1 MTLLEYVQSLQDQGA
16 TDIPA
21 KVQKW
26 KKQNQP
32 DVEEKVESN
41 KVEEAK
47 PKVVVEKDAPAAT
60 TPEASENLESGNGEL
75 ESQESN
81 FFKPG
86 MTPEEIDQARKL
98 QKQYVDYAS
107 VAKPNEVITK
117 NGFDLKYD
125 TNGEYFYKPKGSDNS
140 SWKTYDNKQS
150 AANLSIASQFGH
162 SDFNLDEYNKTKDT
176 LKQGE
181 ELYIG
186 IDGGLNIGEP
196 KERTLSPKQEELEK
210 KFLEETALTDDDENK
225 IETNTNKWFNNST
238 LKETKKESYTITIP
252 GGGTQ
257 TRTRE
262 VPTGNIIPNPEWE
275 QAEIESKKA
284 WDALDSKP
292 EDVTEQEWIETDMKS
307 NHANLLKK
315 QAEKEKLET
324 WIESQEGGFDLKK
337 AVSLFGLNSGT
348 AVTEAFDRGDKQK
361 MVEAIQQTRK
371 LNLDDASKNAN
382 DFATTA
388 KSTLE
393 GLTSQMKLIADAK
406 YQTPKEVA
414 QGKALLAKL
423 SKKEM
428 KF

>member
-210 KFLEETALTDDDENK
+210 KFLEETAC
-225 IETNTNKWFNNST
+225 
-238 LKETKKESYTITIP
+238 
-252 GGGTQ
+252 
-257 TRTRE
+257 
-262 VPTGNIIPNPEWE
+262 
-275 QAEIESKKA
+275 
-284 WDALDSKP
+284 
-292 EDVTEQEWIETDMKS
+292 
-307 NHANLLKK
+307 
-315 QAEKEKLET
+315 
-324 WIESQEGGFDLKK
+324 
-337 AVSLFGLNSGT
+337 
-348 AVTEAFDRGDKQK
+348 
-361 MVEAIQQTRK
+361 
-371 LNLDDASKNAN
+371 
-382 DFATTA
+382 
-388 KSTLE
+388 
-393 GLTSQMKLIADAK
+393 
-406 YQTPKEVA
+406 
-414 QGKALLAKL
+414 
-423 SKKEM
+423 
-428 KF
+428 